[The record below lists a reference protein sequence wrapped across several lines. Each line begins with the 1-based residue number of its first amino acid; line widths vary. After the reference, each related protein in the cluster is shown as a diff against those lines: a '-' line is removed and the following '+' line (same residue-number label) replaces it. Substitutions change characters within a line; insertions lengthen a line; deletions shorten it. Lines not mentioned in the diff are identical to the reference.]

1 MDVVTNGT
9 KDQALAR
16 AVVALARSLQLEV
29 IAEGIEQ
36 EAQLD
41 LLVGMGC
48 ELGQGYLV
56 SRRVPAD
63 QLLAVASLA
72 PDAKRQP
79 QAGLPTAVAT

>member
-1 MDVVTNGT
+1 
-9 KDQALAR
+9 
-16 AVVALARSLQLEV
+16 VATHAGHASTATRPATIATSREV

-36 EAQLD
+36 KAQLD

-56 SRRVPAD
+56 SRPVPAD

>member
-1 MDVVTNGT
+1 
-9 KDQALAR
+9 
-16 AVVALARSLQLEV
+16 
-29 IAEGIEQ
+29 
-36 EAQLD
+36 
-41 LLVGMGC
+41 MGC

>member
-1 MDVVTNGT
+1 M
-9 KDQALAR
+9 LAQ

-29 IAEGIEQ
+29 IAEGIEA

-56 SRRVPAD
+56 SRPVPAD
-63 QLLAVASLA
+63 QLLAIASRA
-72 PDAKRQP
+72 PDTQRQP
-79 QAGLPTAVAT
+79 QLGLPTAVSP